1 MVQVVTFFLAAAA
14 CLAGAAGVVAA
25 KHPVHSALSLIAT
38 LFGIAVMFLIQGAY
52 FLAAIQVIVYAGA
65 IVVVILFV
73 VMLLG
78 VDKAER
84 IGDEPL
90 AGQRVAAA
98 ATGITVLTL
107 LGVILMSGNKS
118 TTAPGAKS
126 LDQSTSDVMAIGR
139 SLFTDHVWVFE
150 LTSALLV
157 IAVIAA
163 VVLAR
168 KPEGEIADA
177 AQYEAQAEAIENR
190 VVEREAVRAASR
202 QAASGAAAGDSNA
215 SGTNSADLSAVPPSV
230 PPVFDGATAGDDES
244 AGPEATSGDASGDSS
259 EGPQ

>member
-1 MVQVVTFFLAAAA
+1 MVEVVTFLLAAAA

-38 LFGIAVMFLIQGAY
+38 LFGIAVMFLLQGAY

-84 IGDEPL
+84 LGDEPL

-98 ATGITVLTL
+98 VTGITVLTL

-126 LDQSTSDVMAIGR
+126 LDQSTSDVLAIGR

-157 IAVIAA
+157 IAVVAA
-163 VVLAR
+163 VALAR

-177 AQYEAQAEAIENR
+177 AEYEAHAAAVEDR
-190 VVEREAVRAASR
+190 VAEREAIRVAAR
-202 QAASGAAAGDSNA
+202 QASSKAAPGASATDAAAT
-215 SGTNSADLSAVPPSV
+215 GTGPGALPSEPPT
-230 PPVFDGATAGDDES
+230 FDGDTPDASDSTASDN
-244 AGPEATSGDASGDSS
+244 TSDGASGDTA

>member
-1 MVQVVTFFLAAAA
+1 MVQAITFFLAAAA

-84 IGDEPL
+84 LGDEPL
-90 AGQRVAAA
+90 AGQRIAAA
-98 ATGITVLTL
+98 VTGLTVFTL
-107 LGVILMSGNKS
+107 LGVILLTGNQS
-118 TTAPGAKS
+118 TTAPGAKA
-126 LDQSTSDVMAIGR
+126 LDQKSSDVMDIGR

-157 IAVIAA
+157 IAVVAA
-163 VVLAR
+163 VLLAR
-168 KPEGEIADA
+168 KPEADIADA
-177 AQYEAQAEAIENR
+177 AEYEAQAIAVEER
-190 VVEREAVRAASR
+190 VEERSAAL
-202 QAASGAAAGDSNA
+202 AAAR
-215 SGTNSADLSAVPPSV
+215 
-230 PPVFDGATAGDDES
+230 ATAGAPKSSATDAPVSEHDALPESPPTYDVGSPETTASDES
-244 AGPEATSGDASGDSS
+244 TIDIVASDETE
-259 EGPQ
+259 EGPR